1 MSETH
6 DYTSLLAKIEGV
18 TTAINTPLTS
28 SGELDSK
35 GLECLIDRLLAA
47 GISCIFALGW
57 NGEGPVLTDSVR
69 AEVIRRTCDIVRH
82 RVPVMVGV
90 SEQSLPRAAALVEVA
105 RSANAELVLATPP
118 FSYAIPQEL
127 VVEYF
132 ESLAGLAKIPL
143 VIYDNGETS
152 VRLHTDTLA
161 RLSRVPGIVGVKS
174 YAPWQ
179 DMQRQFLTIHKPDQ
193 FVVISGDE
201 YLYGPALFGG
211 MRHFTMGGPGNV
223 CPAWC
228 TSMFDAAVAGK
239 WDEVSSKHK
248 RLIGFCDGLYAG
260 VETPYAAIKY
270 ALQVMG
276 VCRAYISSPHRM
288 PASPQQ
294 ENIEAVLK
302 TFADVVA
309 V

>member
-1 MSETH
+1 MSETNH
-6 DYTSLLAKIEGV
+6 YSSLLGKIEGV
-18 TTAINTPLTS
+18 ITAINTPLTS
-28 SGELDSK
+28 GFELDVK
-35 GLECLIDRLLAA
+35 GLECLIERLLAT
-47 GISCIFALGW
+47 GISCIFPLGW
-57 NGEGPVLTDSVR
+57 NGEGPALTDAVR
-69 AEVIRRTCDIVRH
+69 VEMIRRTCDIVRH

-90 SEQSLPRAAALVEVA
+90 SEQSLQRAAALVEVS

-127 VVEYF
+127 VLEYF

-152 VRLHTDTLA
+152 VRLHADTLA
-161 RLSRVPGIVGVKS
+161 RLSSVPGIVGVKS

-179 DMQRQFLTIHKPDQ
+179 DMQRQFLTIHKPDR

-228 TSMFDAAVAGK
+228 ARMFEAAVASK
-239 WDEVSSKHK
+239 WEQVSAMHQ
-248 RLIGFCDGLYAG
+248 RLITFCDTLYAG

-276 VCRAYISSPHRM
+276 VCHAYISSPHRL
-288 PASPQQ
+288 PAPPQQ
-294 ENIEAVLK
+294 EHIRATLK
-302 TFADVVA
+302 SFADVVA